1 MKASRLMSALM
12 LLQAQ
17 GQLSTRELAE
27 RLEVSQRT
35 VHRDMEAL
43 CMAGVPLS
51 AVRGAQGGWRL
62 EKGWRTQVPGLDEP
76 ELRALLMTQPRALGD
91 PRLAAAAERAF
102 GKLMAALPVP
112 MRRQAEAMRERLHVD
127 HAGWYPSSEDLS
139 MLPIVQD
146 AVARDCRLTFDYTRA
161 DGDTAART
169 VDPLGLVAKGSTW
182 YLVAR
187 KAKEMRTYRVSRIR
201 AVTVLATSFKRPAR
215 FNLGR
220 YWRESTARLE
230 RSRQSY
236 EATLLMAP
244 SAAASLSQ
252 WRNAVPAEGA
262 VAKRSVPEGWVALR
276 VGFEGEEQAR
286 FVALGF
292 GPRVR
297 VIEPKTLR
305 ERVLADARAIAG
317 AAKAVLLQV

>member
-12 LLQAQ
+12 LLQAH
-17 GQLSTRELAE
+17 GQLSERELSE

-43 CMAGVPLS
+43 CIAGVPLT
-51 AVRGAQGGWRL
+51 AMRGAQGGWQL
-62 EKGWRTQVPGLDEP
+62 QKGWRTQVPGLDEP

-91 PRLAAAAERAF
+91 PRLSAAAERAF
-102 GKLMAALPVP
+102 GKLMAALPVS

-127 HAGWYPSSEDLS
+127 HTGWHPSTEDLS
-139 MLPIVQD
+139 MLPMVQD

-161 DGDTAART
+161 DGETSART

-187 KAKEMRTYRVSRIR
+187 TAKGLRTYRVSRMR
-201 AVTVLATSFKRPAR
+201 TVTVLATSFKRPAK
-215 FNLGR
+215 FDLGK

-230 RSRQSY
+230 QARQTY
-236 EATLLMAP
+236 EVTLMMAP
-244 SAAASLSQ
+244 SAATSLSQ
-252 WRNAVPAEGA
+252 WRNAASAEGA
-262 VAKRSVPEGWVALR
+262 VAKRLIPEGWVALR

-286 FVALGF
+286 FIILGF
-292 GPRVR
+292 GPKVR
-297 VIEPKTLR
+297 VLEPEALR

-317 AAKAVLLQV
+317 TASTLPG